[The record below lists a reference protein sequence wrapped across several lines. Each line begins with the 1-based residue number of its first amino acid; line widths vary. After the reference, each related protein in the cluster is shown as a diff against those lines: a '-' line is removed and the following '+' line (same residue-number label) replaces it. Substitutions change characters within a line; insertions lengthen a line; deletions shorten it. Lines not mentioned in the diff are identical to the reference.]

1 VGQPILAAASFQE
14 AKMVKCLVPD
24 DRRSDASNARL
35 GELRSPIRLERR
47 MQPGLAAPQEVL
59 TGVST
64 NKSVDGSTSEI
75 FRLQT

>member
-1 VGQPILAAASFQE
+1 
-14 AKMVKCLVPD
+14 M
-24 DRRSDASNARL
+24 ARL
-35 GELRSPIRLERR
+35 QGRAPLAYPAESR
-47 MQPGLAAPQEVL
+47 MQPGLAAPQRVL